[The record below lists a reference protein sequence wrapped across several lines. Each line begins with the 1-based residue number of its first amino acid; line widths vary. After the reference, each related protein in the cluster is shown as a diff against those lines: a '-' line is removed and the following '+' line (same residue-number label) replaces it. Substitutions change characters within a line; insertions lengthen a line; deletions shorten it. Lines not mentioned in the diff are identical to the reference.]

1 VRVHGS
7 TNIAQLYAKQRR
19 HRRFALRVP
28 VRVTFSREGVLQK
41 IETISRNVS
50 VGGLLLET
58 VDPIPVRT
66 SITLKMDLRS
76 LSGRAISLAAEGR
89 VVRVESSSPD
99 ATFAIAVECKRPISE
114 MTDRFSVA
122 C

>member
-1 VRVHGS
+1 VQRS
-7 TNIAQLYAKQRR
+7 KNIAQLYAKQRK
-19 HRRFALRVP
+19 HRRFVLRLP
-28 VRVTFSREGVLQK
+28 VRVAFSREGVLKK
-41 IETISRNVS
+41 IATITRNVS
-50 VGGLLLET
+50 VGGLLLESA
-58 VDPIPVRT
+58 DPVPLRT

-76 LSGRAISLAAEGR
+76 LSGRTISLAAEGR
-89 VVRVESSSPD
+89 VVRVESSSPH